1 MARNKIGLNF
11 DGWQDLMADLDEL
24 AGSTGVKRAVESA
37 QKASK
42 QYVNQQLNSA
52 MSKGNLPAGGKY
64 SNDER
69 TRKSIDSELSVEWQ
83 GDTAEMAVGFNLKES
98 GLTSIFLM
106 YGTPSM
112 DPVKGLKA
120 AIYGAKT
127 QKEVARLQEE
137 AVYKVMQRIMGG
149 G

>member
-11 DGWQDLMADLDEL
+11 DGWKDLMADLDEL
-24 AGSTGVKRAVESA
+24 AGSDAVKRAVEEA
-37 QKASK
+37 QIASK
-42 QYVNQQLNSA
+42 EYVNQQLRAA
-52 MSKGNLPAGGKY
+52 MAEGNLPAGGKY
-64 SNDER
+64 SGGD
-69 TRKSIDSELSVEWQ
+69 TKKSIDDDMTVEWE
-83 GDTAEMAVGFNLKES
+83 GSTAQMAVGFNLKQS

-106 YGTPSM
+106 HGTETM
-112 DPVKGLKA
+112 DPAKGLKA

-137 AVYKVMQRIMGG
+137 AVHKVMQKILGG

>member
-11 DGWQDLMADLDEL
+11 DGWTDLMADLDEL

-42 QYVNQQLNSA
+42 QYVNQQLNAA
-52 MSKGNLPAGGKY
+52 MAKGNLPAGGRY
-64 SNDER
+64 SQGN
-69 TRKSIDSELSVEWQ
+69 TKKSIDSEMSIEWT
-83 GDTAEMAVGFNLKES
+83 GDTAEMAVGFSLKES

-112 DPVKGLKA
+112 SPAKGLKA

-137 AVYKVMQRIMGG
+137 AVHKVMQRIMGG